1 VRLLLLLLVLGSL
14 AVAEPGRVLRVTVV
28 TEPPGADLYLEVSG
42 RARYEKYIGR
52 SGEELLLDP
61 TRLGGS
67 TSYRITTRLS
77 GYHDRTETL
86 GTHFSGRWP
95 AQGAI
100 VLQPVSR
107 WAGWRATLYR
117 APLAA
122 AAGAL
127 AAFLVGAALWRRE
140 RRLAGDL
147 ARLRTLEELR
157 PSPLLGVSPRVGS
170 WRLVEL
176 LGRGGLASVYRAVPD
191 DTLDPEQAVAVKVL
205 DQPLDPEV
213 RARYRREV
221 LISARLSHPALV
233 RLLDFGEQS
242 GLLYLVLE
250 LVDGGTLRQHMRAE
264 GLPLAEALEFLLPL
278 MEGLRYAHSE
288 GVIHRDLKPENVLIT
303 SRRQVKLADFGLAR
317 ALAAPALTGE
327 GQLLG
332 TAAYAAPELLAGQPY
347 GRASDQYSLGVIAF
361 ELFAGRKPFQENVPV
376 RLVLQQLSERPPS
389 LADFC
394 PDLPADVI
402 TTVDRLLEREPAR
415 RFPDLSEPLRLLTPL
430 RP

>member
-1 VRLLLLLLVLGSL
+1 MRLLLCFLLLAEMVL
-14 AVAEPGRVLRVTVV
+14 AEPGRVLRVTLI

-42 RARYEKYIGR
+42 RARYEKYVGR
-52 SGEELLLDP
+52 SGDELLLDP
-61 TRLGGS
+61 TRLGGA
-67 TSYRITTRLS
+67 TSYRITTRLA
-77 GYHDRTETL
+77 GYYDRTETL
-86 GTHFSGRWP
+86 GAHYSGRWP
-95 AQGAI
+95 PDGAI
-100 VLQPVSR
+100 MLQPVSR
-107 WAGWRATLYR
+107 WSAWQSGLSR

-122 AAGAL
+122 VAGGL
-127 AAFLVGAALWRRE
+127 AALLVGGALWRRE
-140 RRLAGDL
+140 RRLASNL
-147 ARLRTLEELR
+147 ARLRTLEDLR

-176 LGRGGLASVYRAVPD
+176 LGRGGLDSVYRAVPD
-191 DTLDPEQAVAVKVL
+191 DTLDPAQAVAVKL
-205 DQPLDPEV
+205 IDQPLDPEV

-221 LISARLSHPALV
+221 QISARLSHPSLV

-250 LVDGGTLRQHMRAE
+250 LVNGGTLRQRIVSE
-264 GLPLAEALEFLLPL
+264 GLPFEEAMGYLVPL

-288 GVIHRDLKPENVLIT
+288 GVIHRDLKPENVLVN

-361 ELFAGRKPFQENVPV
+361 ELFAGRKPFMENVPV
-376 RLVLQQLSERPPS
+376 RLVLQQLQERPPS

-394 PDLPADVI
+394 PDLPPVVI
-402 TTVDRLLEREPAR
+402 GVVDRLLEREPGK
-415 RFPDLSEPLRLLTPL
+415 RFKDLSEALRQLALV
-430 RP
+430 R